1 MNMTLNHLSLSVAD
15 VTVTAA
21 FMQRYFNF
29 RPVSMKG
36 DKIAVLNNA
45 DGFVLVL
52 STSREGDPPYPADFH
67 FGYLL
72 GNTAAVDTLYETLAA
87 AGHDMP
93 RPPARIRNSYGFY
106 FRIPG
111 GIMAEISCTL

>member
-15 VTVTAA
+15 VMATAA
-21 FMQRYFNF
+21 FMQRYFSF
-29 RPVSMKG
+29 QPVTLKG
-36 DKIAVLNNA
+36 DKVAVLSNA

-52 STSREGDPPYPADFH
+52 TTSREDDPPYPADFH

-72 GNTAAVDTLYETLAA
+72 NDTGAVTELYEALTAG
-87 AGHDMP
+87 GHDIP